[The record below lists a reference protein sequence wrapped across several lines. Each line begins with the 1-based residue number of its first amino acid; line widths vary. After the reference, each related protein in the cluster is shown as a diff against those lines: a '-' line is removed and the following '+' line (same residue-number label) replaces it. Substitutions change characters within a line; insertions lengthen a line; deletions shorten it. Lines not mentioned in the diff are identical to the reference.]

1 MIDTKKIL
9 YIKLTDRCNLKC
21 SHCYAGCTI
30 YGQDMSPEVVDKILE
45 LYPKEPT
52 EVIFH
57 GGEPLLCLKTLE
69 RLVDHFLH
77 NPNCR
82 LNITTNLC
90 YKISNEIL
98 DILKRIH
105 YVSTSWDTKVRFKEE
120 GQQEL
125 WMNNCEFLVDNGI
138 DLQINTVLTKD
149 LVAKQELRPSL
160 ALRFLSSIPHKSLH
174 FERLSLTGRGSA
186 VDIPTWDEVDDWL
199 YRCYLEN
206 KENFHENITIFT
218 QYKALI
224 NGDLTG
230 CFARNCSMKT
240 RTINPDGTIATC
252 PNYYNHII
260 ATVFDQTPTNT
271 LGIIEAMERKKNP
284 KCFLCNLYKYCN
296 GDCFQQYWQG
306 DRCAFPKKLFNLLLK
321 EWEQEHAQQK

>member
-52 EVIFH
+52 EIIFH
-57 GGEPLLCLKTLE
+57 GGEPILCLKTLE
-69 RLVDHFLH
+69 RLVDHFLP
-77 NPNCR
+77 NSNCR

-125 WMNNCEFLVDNGI
+125 WMKNCEFLVDNGI

-149 LVAKQELRPSL
+149 LVAKQELRPALLFLDTVRDFSGVDFVISEKSEPVICL
-160 ALRFLSSIPHKSLH
+160 LEGVYGLYVLIPISFTPFKCLIYCHAYLHIIRCALRPDLKGLRRFRCQHFQLS
-174 FERLSLTGRGSA
+174 
-186 VDIPTWDEVDDWL
+186 V
-199 YRCYLEN
+199 
-206 KENFHENITIFT
+206 
-218 QYKALI
+218 
-224 NGDLTG
+224 
-230 CFARNCSMKT
+230 
-240 RTINPDGTIATC
+240 
-252 PNYYNHII
+252 
-260 ATVFDQTPTNT
+260 
-271 LGIIEAMERKKNP
+271 
-284 KCFLCNLYKYCN
+284 
-296 GDCFQQYWQG
+296 
-306 DRCAFPKKLFNLLLK
+306 
-321 EWEQEHAQQK
+321 